1 VSTTGASEKL
11 AEAITALVSEAL
23 SKIDIPTAGEE
34 WRLLTAAEAAERL
47 GRSPSWLRERTA
59 RGDIPW
65 VRLDAGPRMYRAEDL
80 AAYAAAHVIPGERLK
95 PLEADRP
102 SRTRNG
108 APQPPRFRVKE

>member
-1 VSTTGASEKL
+1 MPLSATERL

-47 GRSPSWLRERTA
+47 GRSASWLRERTA

-80 AAYAAAHVIPGERLK
+80 EAYAAAHVIGADRLNV
-95 PLEADRP
+95 LEADRP
-102 SRTRNG
+102 GRTRNR
-108 APQPPRFRVKE
+108 AHQPPRLGVKE